1 MALEDCGSG
10 STTKIKGI
18 KNSTKRESLFFM
30 RFKRVKIYV
39 KYQPLMTRYRK
50 QNEM

>member
-1 MALEDCGSG
+1 MDLEDYGSG

-30 RFKRVKIYV
+30 RLR
-39 KYQPLMTRYRK
+39 
-50 QNEM
+50 

>member
-30 RFKRVKIYV
+30 RFKRVKNICQV
-39 KYQPLMTRYRK
+39 PALDDTL
-50 QNEM
+50 